1 MKQNKAT
8 EALVEMVIPDI
19 AAVRAVLPS
28 PASLTLQT
36 QYGAMRVRV
45 QNRHASDQKRLKGKA
60 DVCSTFSRNH

>member
-1 MKQNKAT
+1 MQWNDTPKT
-8 EALVEMVIPDI
+8 LVEMVIPDI

-36 QYGAMRVRV
+36 QYGARII

-60 DVCSTFSRNH
+60 DICSTFSQNR

>member
-60 DVCSTFSRNH
+60 DV

>member
-1 MKQNKAT
+1 MQWNDT
-8 EALVEMVIPDI
+8 PDTLVEMVIPDI

-36 QYGAMRVRV
+36 QYGAMRVRG

-60 DVCSTFSRNH
+60 DVCSTFSQNH

>member
-1 MKQNKAT
+1 MQ
-8 EALVEMVIPDI
+8 MVIPDI

-36 QYGAMRVRV
+36 QYEAMRIRII

-60 DVCSTFSRNH
+60 DICSTFSQNH